1 MKILNFGSLNLDYIY
16 RVPHFVRP
24 GETLTCLSRETA
36 CGGKGLNQSIALA
49 RSGATVY
56 HAGCIGAGCEPLV
69 AMLRDNGVETS
80 DLQPVLGENGHTVI
94 QVNDEGEN
102 CIIYYPGSNG
112 KVTPEQA
119 RKTIA
124 HYDAGDIIALQNE
137 ISSMGA
143 IMQEAHARGMRIA
156 LNPSPM
162 AGCEALPL
170 ELCDWLFVNENEA
183 RALSG
188 AEGDED
194 VEEAIA
200 RRFPATRVIVTRGSK
215 GAAAVGAGKPRV
227 WQDAFPAKAVDT
239 TAAGDTFEG
248 FFLGRVAAGDDE
260 QTALRCAA
268 MAASIAV
275 SRPGA
280 GPSIPTLE
288 EVIEALKARG

>member
-36 CGGKGLNQSIALA
+36 CGGKGLNQSIALS
-49 RSGATVY
+49 RSGAKVH
-56 HAGCIGAGCEPLV
+56 HAGCIGAGSEPLV
-69 AMLRDNGVETS
+69 AMLRDNGVDTS
-80 DLQPVLGENGHTVI
+80 GLLPVPGENGHTVI

-102 CIIYYPGSNG
+102 CILYYPGSNA
-112 KVTPEQA
+112 KVTREQA
-119 RKTIA
+119 RETIGR
-124 HYDAGDIIALQNE
+124 YDAGDIIALQNE
-137 ISSMGA
+137 ISAMDA
-143 IMQEAHARGMRIA
+143 IMKEAHARGMRIA

-162 AGCEALPL
+162 AGCEELPL
-170 ELCDWLFVNENEA
+170 ALCSWLFVNEDEA
-183 RALSG
+183 MALSR
-188 AEGDED
+188 AESHAD

-200 RRFPATRVIVTRGSK
+200 KRFPETRIIITRGAK

-227 WQDAFPAKAVDT
+227 WQDAFPTKAVDT

-248 FFLGRVAAGDDE
+248 FFLGRIAAGDDE
-260 QTALRCAA
+260 QAALRCAA

-280 GPSIPTLE
+280 GPSIPTLD
-288 EVIEALKARG
+288 EVLQALKERG